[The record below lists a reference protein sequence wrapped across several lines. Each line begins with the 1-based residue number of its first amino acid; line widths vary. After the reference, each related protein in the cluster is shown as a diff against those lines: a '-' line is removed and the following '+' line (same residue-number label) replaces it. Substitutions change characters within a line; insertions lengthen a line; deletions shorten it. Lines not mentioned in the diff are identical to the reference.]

1 MTANLTMLYAVHR
14 GMLSLVA
21 VLGSLYPA
29 STVLLARYVLH
40 ERMSRTQILGLL
52 VALTAI
58 AAIVS
63 G

>member
-1 MTANLTMLYAVHR
+1 MLYAVHR
-14 GMLSLVA
+14 GMLSVVA

-29 STVLLARYVLH
+29 STVVLARYVLH
-40 ERMSRTQILGLL
+40 ERMSRTQLLGLL